1 MHEDEGRLQ
10 LRLKKRTDQLADSP
24 KTWESLYRRL
34 PFREH
39 YISNFHS
46 LNSFTEGQLSE
57 KLISLWKKKWHKRA
71 NDYRGCLHKVFSYQV
86 QEFELCAT
94 CLGGQISRR
103 QFLGTC
109 PLKLP
114 LPHYNFFCSIR
125 ALWLFPRPYV
135 FFICSQNLFSW
146 CVFHAS
152 FFSAMCF
159 NKMHLKHIP
168 IIEPTLM
175 NSDTHHD
182 TDHNQNDCNGNGNAH
197 HDNDNVH
204 ESTRST
210 LIIISVLKRDLQR
223 NIFAFN

>member
-125 ALWLFPRPYV
+125 ALMSFSFVPKTCFPGV
-135 FFICSQNLFSW
+135 FFTHHFSLR
-146 CVFHAS
+146 CVSTKCTWNISPLLSPPWWTA
-152 FFSAMCF
+152 
-159 NKMHLKHIP
+159 IP
-168 IIEPTLM
+168 IMALTIIKTIAMEM
-175 NSDTHHD
+175 
-182 TDHNQNDCNGNGNAH
+182 GM
-197 HDNDNVH
+197 
-204 ESTRST
+204 
-210 LIIISVLKRDLQR
+210 LIMVMIMFTKAQDRP
-223 NIFAFN
+223 